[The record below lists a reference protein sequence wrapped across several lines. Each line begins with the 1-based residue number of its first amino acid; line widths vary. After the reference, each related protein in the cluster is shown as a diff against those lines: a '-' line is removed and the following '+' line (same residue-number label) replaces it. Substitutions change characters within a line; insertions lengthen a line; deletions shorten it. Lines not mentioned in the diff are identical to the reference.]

1 MEANKS
7 AMKALLMNRVGDWGL
22 TIGILYIYNVY
33 QNYDYSVIS
42 GVGGVMAKEAGG
54 YIMVMTIYIL
64 IGAIAKSAQIGLH
77 CWLPNAMEAP
87 TPVSALLHAATL
99 VTAGVYLIIR
109 TSPILEMVPSSL
121 MVISGIGGM
130 TALYGA
136 IAGMYQN
143 DIKRIIAYS
152 TCSQLGYMVLACGV
166 SQYSVALY
174 HLFNHAYFKAL
185 LFLSAGCII
194 HGVGDEQD
202 IRKMGGMVKLIPMIY
217 TCVLIG
223 SLSLM
228 ALPYL
233 SGYYSKDMI
242 LEVSY
247 SQYKL
252 NGRVTN
258 WLGLITATITSLYT
272 IRMISYTFFNSP
284 NGRRKVYE
292 GLKVS
297 EGMKEGL
304 YVVPLIILAMGS
316 IFLGYLT
323 KEIFVGV
330 GTTFMSSVFVHPI
343 NNIGIEIEE
352 IGSFIKVLPVVATLM
367 GGVMYLVLR
376 LGRVLVNMGE
386 EGVLNTKYGNVSI
399 LKYRGRLINM
409 IVARLLRGYDWWDN
423 IYNGM
428 VISGGSKVSYIMVKV
443 VDKGVLE
450 ILGPLGLKRLFKRV
464 SRRMMEL
471 DSGYIPHYGLYII
484 VGTVIILMSIVGE
497 GYIS

>member
-1 MEANKS
+1 
-7 AMKALLMNRVGDWGL
+7 
-22 TIGILYIYNVY
+22 
-33 QNYDYSVIS
+33 
-42 GVGGVMAKEAGG
+42 
-54 YIMVMTIYIL
+54 
-64 IGAIAKSAQIGLH
+64 
-77 CWLPNAMEAP
+77 
-87 TPVSALLHAATL
+87 
-99 VTAGVYLIIR
+99 
-109 TSPILEMVPSSL
+109 
-121 MVISGIGGM
+121 
-130 TALYGA
+130 
-136 IAGMYQN
+136 
-143 DIKRIIAYS
+143 
-152 TCSQLGYMVLACGV
+152 
-166 SQYSVALY
+166 
-174 HLFNHAYFKAL
+174 
-185 LFLSAGCII
+185 
-194 HGVGDEQD
+194 
-202 IRKMGGMVKLIPMIY
+202 
-217 TCVLIG
+217 
-223 SLSLM
+223 M

-297 EGMKEGL
+297 EGMKEGM

-330 GTTFMSSVFVHPI
+330 GTTFMSSIFVHPM

-352 IGSFIKVLPVVATLM
+352 IGSYVKVLPVVATLM
-367 GGVMYLVLR
+367 GGVIYIILR
-376 LGRVLVNMGE
+376 VGRVLVKMGRDGAIHGGYE
-386 EGVLNTKYGNVSI
+386 VAGTVESRSNSYAPGTVS
-399 LKYRGRLINM
+399 YRGRLMNM
-409 IVARLLRGYDWWDN
+409 VVARLLRGYDWWDN
-423 IYNGM
+423 IYNGI
-428 VISGGSKVSYIMVKV
+428 VISGVSKVSYAVAKL

-450 ILGPLGLKRLFKRV
+450 ILGPLGLRRLFKRV